1 MENSKKPLRLSRV
14 DFDELRSS
22 WEQRIDEM
30 SLNKIVAVRKLFTD
44 ILDKIHLHLREENI
58 TDGRR
63 RFLRG
68 QRKIYTQLCSY
79 AKKRI
84 RLIHLVIYNG
94 TSESLARKFVEVAAD
109 ELPIET
115 FQRIYGL
122 ALTDEDI
129 KSSKIE
135 EVTKFLEEAKR
146 KYE

>member
-1 MENSKKPLRLSRV
+1 MEKKPVAPRISRV

-30 SLNKIVAVRKLFTD
+30 SLNKIVAARRLFTN
-44 ILDKIHLHLREENI
+44 ILDKIHLNLREENI
-58 TDGRR
+58 KDGRR

-84 RLIHLVIYNG
+84 RLIHLVVHNR

-109 ELPIET
+109 ELPIEI

-135 EVTKFLEEAKR
+135 EVREFLEEAKR